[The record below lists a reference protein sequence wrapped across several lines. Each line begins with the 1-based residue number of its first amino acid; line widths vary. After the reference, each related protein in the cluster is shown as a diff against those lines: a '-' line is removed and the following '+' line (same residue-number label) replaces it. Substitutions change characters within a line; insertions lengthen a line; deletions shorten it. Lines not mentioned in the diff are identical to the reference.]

1 MQGSAAS
8 AIGRFQGRE
17 NRCPACCRRSQS
29 LFLAFAA
36 ALRRRRFARKASAR
50 RSSFEEVATPF
61 APAPVGLPAFGAASP
76 ASCFFLSFPLIFRP
90 KALSDRQFRCA
101 RTAALSAVRPPDGR
115 IRLPA
120 SRPVAKTGS
129 STGFQVRIKAL
140 QARLKLLQ
148 KLHKCPPKKSKTQ
161 LASPGLLWQ
170 KRPHS
175 GRQGCTGQRLAS
187 ETAAFCKASPTPGTF
202 SNAHMLP

>member
-17 NRCPACCRRSQS
+17 NRCPACCRMSQS

-50 RSSFEEVATPF
+50 RSSFEEVAAPF
-61 APAPVGLPAFGAASP
+61 ATAPVALSDFGAASP
-76 ASCFFLSFPLIFRP
+76 ASCFFLSFPLISRP
-90 KALSDRQFRCA
+90 KALSDRQFRCT
-101 RTAALSAVRPPDGR
+101 RTAALAASRPPDGR

-120 SRPVAKTGS
+120 FRPVIKTGS
-129 STGFQVRIKAL
+129 SSGFRVRIKAL
-140 QARLKLLQ
+140 RARLKLLQ

-187 ETAAFCKASPTPGTF
+187 LFAALIQSA
-202 SNAHMLP
+202 